1 MKLYGIIGLQGSG
14 KDTIADYLVLK
25 KHFVKTS
32 FAKKLKDIISI
43 LFGWNRDL
51 VEGSTIES
59 REWRNTEDSFWKI
72 SCRKALQTI
81 GTDLFRKH
89 FDDEIWIKSLSR
101 DLDILELNDTKNV
114 IVTDCRFKN
123 EIDLIKKKNGKII
136 FIQRGKEP
144 EWTDKVYTAVEDHT
158 SEEYKYFKENNIH
171 ETDYN
176 VYYLRKY
183 ADIVI
188 YNMGTKEE
196 LFEKI
201 NTIF

>member
-1 MKLYGIIGLQGSG
+1 MNVYGLIGLQGSG

-25 KHFVKTS
+25 KGFVKTS

-51 VEGSTIES
+51 VEGSTIDS
-59 REWRNTEDSFWKI
+59 REWRNTEDPFWKI
-72 SCRKALQTI
+72 SCRKALQVI
-81 GTDLFRKH
+81 GTDVFRKN
-89 FDDEIWIKSLSR
+89 FDDQIWIKSLSR

-123 EIDLIKKKNGKII
+123 EIDLIKEKNGKII

-144 EWTDKVYTAVEDHT
+144 EWSDKVYTAIEDPT
-158 SEEYKYFKENNIH
+158 SEEYQYFKDNNIH

-183 ADIVI
+183 ADIVL

-196 LFEKI
+196 LFEQI
-201 NTIF
+201 NNIF